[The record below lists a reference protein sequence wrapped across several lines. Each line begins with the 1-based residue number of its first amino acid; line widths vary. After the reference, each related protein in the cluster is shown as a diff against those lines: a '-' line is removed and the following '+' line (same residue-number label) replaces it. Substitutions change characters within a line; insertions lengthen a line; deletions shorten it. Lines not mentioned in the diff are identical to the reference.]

1 MLERIMIATDGSEIS
16 MLAAEM
22 AIDLA
27 KISGA
32 EVIAIY
38 VVDVPRLVQLPGY
51 AAIPG
56 LKDNLMDL
64 MLEEGNKAISEIEAL
79 AQDSTV
85 ACEKVITEGNPSDQ
99 ILRRSKEMRVDL
111 IVMGST
117 GRSGWNKFMIGS
129 VAEKVVRHSRVPVLI
144 VPGLK

>member
-1 MLERIMIATDGSEIS
+1 MFGKILIATDGSEVS

-32 EVIAIY
+32 EATAIY
-38 VVDVPRLVQLPGY
+38 IVDVPRLAHLPGY
-51 AAIPG
+51 ATVPG
-56 LKDNLMDL
+56 LKDNIVVL
-64 MLEEGNKAISEIEAL
+64 MLEEGNRAVSEIQSMAEDL
-79 AQDSTV
+79 GVT
-85 ACEKVITEGNPSDQ
+85 CEKVVTEGNPSDQ
-99 ILRRSKEMRVDL
+99 LIRCSREMGIDL

-129 VAEKVVRHSRVPVLI
+129 VAEKVVRHSQVPVLI
-144 VPGLK
+144 VPGLE

>member
-32 EVIAIY
+32 KVIAIY
-38 VVDVPRLVQLPGY
+38 VVDVPRLAHLPGY

-56 LKDNLMDL
+56 LKDNLMEL
-64 MLEEGNKAISEIEAL
+64 MLEEGNEAISEIEAM
-79 AQDSTV
+79 AQDATV
-85 ACEKVITEGNPSDQ
+85 ACKKVITEGNPSDQ
-99 ILRRSKEMRVDL
+99 LLRRSKEMGVDL

-129 VAEKVVRHSRVPVLI
+129 VAEKVVRHSQVPVLI
-144 VPGLK
+144 VPGPK